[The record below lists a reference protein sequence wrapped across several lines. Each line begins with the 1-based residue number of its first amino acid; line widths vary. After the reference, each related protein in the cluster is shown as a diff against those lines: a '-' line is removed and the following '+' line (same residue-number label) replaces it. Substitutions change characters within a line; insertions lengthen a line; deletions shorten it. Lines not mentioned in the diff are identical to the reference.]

1 MENTDTTSEETIH
14 LKNEE
19 SSIFL
24 YDKALRTPIR
34 KSFLKAFDIPN
45 ESVDPVIL
53 DTSLPYIPIY
63 THLKTYNLKP
73 IERPKTPP
81 MLSMLRSKA
90 LDRNDDELYS
100 PSEIPPSTEQVS
112 RKGSFS
118 TLMSKEHGKTSK
130 ME

>member
-1 MENTDTTSEETIH
+1 MENIDTTSEETVH

-19 SSIFL
+19 SMIYF
-24 YDKALRTPIR
+24 YDKGIRTPIR
-34 KSFLKAFDIPN
+34 NSFLNVFDIPD
-45 ESVDPVIL
+45 ESIEPVIL

-63 THLKTYNLKP
+63 THLRTYNLKP

-81 MLSMLRSKA
+81 MLTMLRSKA
-90 LDRNDDELYS
+90 LERKDNELCS
-100 PSEIPPSTEQVS
+100 LEVPPAAEQAS

-118 TLMSKEHGKTSK
+118 TLMSKEDGKSSK